1 MSTQDH
7 VELGIKVIGLLD
19 SASYATTYKMATFLG
34 LMDVIKESVSS
45 KGTFPSVIKGS
56 DVCDKVFE
64 IYWKQSVPYASA
76 LTTKTSYLRQSPQ
89 RDIPQII
96 AEYRA
101 KNSQISKGFSI
112 ANAFSMD
119 PDGMAKLQRD
129 VRQRVL
135 KMPLP
140 RLQKLGGKDNWKEDR
155 FLFDLNWEEDKLPS
169 DDSLYLKDGAAE
181 SLMKIRP
188 LLRPYI
194 EALWSN
200 FVAERNSSLTDAA
213 KLRSSLFGATR
224 TNTVP
229 LRKHLRSLQN
239 GKCFYC
245 DGSMTKSGDIDHFFA
260 FTHFNNEDLDNF
272 VLSCSTCNRSKSA
285 MLPSL
290 SHLGKLLKRN
300 KNAKVLD
307 EISQSLNWPR
317 GTHQVRSLANL
328 AYLVETNTILW
339 HAPGKFQTLNLAK
352 AIQLLK

>member
-1 MSTQDH
+1 
-7 VELGIKVIGLLD
+7 
-19 SASYATTYKMATFLG
+19 
-34 LMDVIKESVSS
+34 MDVIKDSVSS
-45 KGTFPSVIKGS
+45 EGTFPSVIKGS
-56 DVCDKVFE
+56 DVSDKVFE
-64 IYWKQSVPYASA
+64 IYWKQSVPYTSA
-76 LTTKTSYLRQSPQ
+76 LTTETSYLRQSPQ

-96 AEYRA
+96 AEYRER
-101 KNSQISKGFSI
+101 NSHISKSFSI
-112 ANAFSMD
+112 TTAISMD
-119 PDGMAKLQRD
+119 PEGMTELQRD

-155 FLFDLNWEEDKLPS
+155 FLFELNWEEDKLPS

-200 FVAERNSSLTDAA
+200 FVADRNPTLTDAS
-213 KLRSSLFGATR
+213 KLRTALFGATR
-224 TNTVP
+224 TNTAS
-229 LRKHLRSLQN
+229 LREPLRSLQD

-245 DGSMTKSGDIDHFFA
+245 DSSVTKGGDIDHFFA

-272 VLSCSTCNRSKSA
+272 VLTCSTCNSSKSA

-290 SHLGKLLKRN
+290 FHLTKLLTRN
-300 KNAKVLD
+300 KSAEGLNEL
-307 EISQSLNWPR
+307 SQSLNWPR
-317 GTHQVRSLANL
+317 GTNQVQSLANL

-339 HAPGKFQTLNLAK
+339 HAPGQSESLNVAEARKLLS
-352 AIQLLK
+352 QL